1 MNLIIYRILIIILTP
16 IIHLYLFI
24 RKLKGK
30 EHKSRFNERFG
41 KTQLERPNGKLI
53 WINAVSVGEINSA
66 WTIIK
71 RLNEENE
78 YKLLITT
85 TSTTSAEN
93 VKNKIKQLPNID
105 NVIHQFAPIDTYFSV
120 KRFLKHWKPDI
131 LINVESEFWP
141 NLFTLTKKF
150 CPIMVLNGKMSK
162 KSFRF
167 WYRNKK
173 LKESIFDSIDIC
185 LAQSRNDYKRFIM
198 LGVQN
203 VQFLGNIKF
212 FVDKCYINGNL
223 YEKLLEQTKNRR
235 KWLVNCTHRGEEE
248 IIIGAH
254 KLLKQ
259 KHKNLL
265 TMLIIRHTNRT
276 EEVLKLLEKHNL
288 KYITTT
294 SGENIADDTDFYVYN
309 MMGELGTFFE
319 LNDIVFIA
327 GSLQRNIGGHT
338 PAEAIKHNCCVITGP
353 YVENNYMLFK
363 DLLNEKACIMI
374 KDTKPETLFETVNDL
389 FNDNVKVKAIVDA
402 SYRKGLQSSVVLNEI
417 VGIIKSRVC

>member
-1 MNLIIYRILIIILTP
+1 MNLIIYRILIFILIP

-30 EHKSRFNERFG
+30 EHKSRFSERFG
-41 KTQLERPNGKLI
+41 KTKIERPNGKLI
-53 WINAVSVGEINSA
+53 WINAVSVGEINST

-78 YKLLITT
+78 YTILITT
-85 TSTTSAEN
+85 TSITSAEN

-105 NVIHQFAPIDTYFSV
+105 NVIHQFAPIDTCCSI

-167 WYRNKK
+167 WYKNKK

-185 LAQSRNDYKRFIM
+185 LAQSRNDYKRFIT

-223 YEKLLEQTKNRR
+223 YEKLLEQTKNRK

-248 IIIGAH
+248 IIINTH
-254 KLLKQ
+254 KLLKH

-288 KYITTT
+288 KYVTTT
-294 SGENIADDTDFYVYN
+294 SGENITNDTDFYIYN
-309 MMGELGTFFE
+309 IMGELGTFFE

-363 DLLNEKACIMI
+363 DLLNEKACIMV
-374 KDTKPETLFETVNDL
+374 KDTKPETLFETLNDL
-389 FNDNVKVKAIVDA
+389 FNDDIKVKNIIDA
-402 SYRKGLQSSVVLNEI
+402 SYRKGLQSSVILNEVI
-417 VGIIKSRVC
+417 NIIKSRI